1 MVSVIHRIKAAFDVS
16 SKFVPHRPNYDLVVQ
31 GRIAPTTSGTIMS
44 GNLNDFPTSYYLC
57 SGAVANLPEYT
68 GYAIVKTIVIDVN
81 AALQEAFTLNSSGNK
96 SYMRTK
102 WNGTWN
108 PWVLNTNAS
117 S

>member
-1 MVSVIHRIKAAFDVS
+1 MVSTKAAFGVS
-16 SKFVPHRPNYDLVVQ
+16 NKFVPYRPNYDFVCA
-31 GRIAPTTSGTIMS
+31 GRVAPTTSGTIMS

>member
-1 MVSVIHRIKAAFDVS
+1 
-16 SKFVPHRPNYDLVVQ
+16 
-31 GRIAPTTSGTIMS
+31 MS

-108 PWVLNTNAS
+108 PWVLNTNVS

>member
-1 MVSVIHRIKAAFDVS
+1 
-16 SKFVPHRPNYDLVVQ
+16 
-31 GRIAPTTSGTIMS
+31 MS

-68 GYAIVKTIVIDVN
+68 GYAIVKTIVIDSN
-81 AALQEAFTLNSSGNK
+81 AALQEAFMLVGNK
-96 SYMRTK
+96 TYTRTK

-108 PWVLNTNAS
+108 SWVQSTNVS